1 MDFDL
6 NEETILLKNNAA
18 RFLQE
23 RCPSSVVRELIR
35 NKEGYSKT
43 IWKEMA
49 DLGWLGLI
57 YDEKYGGIAGEFFDL
72 CILFEEIGKV
82 LLPSPFLCSAV
93 LSGLAIYEAGDESQ
107 KEQKLP
113 PIIQGDKIYTVA
125 LLDEHGSY
133 DAGDPKIEIVG
144 TQDNA
149 YLVNGTRLLVPYAH
163 VADEI
168 IICGNVT
175 NPKDGGSTLFTIDG
189 KADGQTITPLNT
201 LSEEKTCA
209 VVYEN
214 VQTPTESIVGTIGKG
229 AIYLNKVVPKATILK
244 CGEMLGG
251 LGRVVDMTVNHVK
264 ERHQFGRPL
273 GSLQAVHHYCA
284 DMATY
289 LESTKLIT
297 YQAASLLSEG
307 IACDKEIAMAK
318 AWCNEAYRKST
329 WIAQQVHGGIGFTEE
344 YDLHLYYKHAKA
356 SELAFEG
363 SWFHRSKVSEEMGL

>member
-23 RCPSSVVRELIR
+23 RCPSSVLRDLIR
-35 NKEGYSKT
+35 SEEGYSQA

-57 YDEKYGGIAGEFFDL
+57 YDEKYGGIAGSFFDL

-93 LSGLAIYEAGDESQ
+93 LSGLAIYEAGDEKQ
-107 KEQKLP
+107 KEQRLP
-113 PIIQGDKIYTVA
+113 PIIRGEKIYTLA

-133 DAGDPKIEIVG
+133 DAEDPKIEIG
-144 TQDNA
+144 ETQDDA
-149 YLVNGTRLLVPYAH
+149 YLVNGTRLLVPYAQ

-175 NPKDGGSTLFTIDG
+175 NSENGGPTLFTIDG
-189 KADGQTITPLNT
+189 KADGQTKNPLNT

-214 VQTPTESIVGTIGKG
+214 VKASAESIVGTIGKG
-229 AIYLNKVVPKATILK
+229 DIYLNKIVPKATVLK

-251 LGRVVDMTVNHVK
+251 LGRVVDMTVTHVK
-264 ERHQFGRPL
+264 ARHPFGRPR

-356 SELAFEG
+356 SELTFEG
-363 SWFHRSKVSEEMGL
+363 SWFHRSNVSDEMGL